1 VAAEAKSELE
11 KTLKALLL
19 VSLESMKQKQ
29 QITTLD
35 KAGFG
40 PSEIAAMIGST
51 SNTVNVRLSE
61 IRKEARKNKKWRWT
75 LMAKKVESTV
85 LSTLQDLLIF
95 QMASKG
101 VPQGQIRDAVGLKM
115 DRVSRIAKL
124 AKKSSKSEE
133 WDMAEL
139 SDVVKRL
146 DAVIALLAVTLPQ
159 PDQPRSLRDQIRL
172 LDAAG
177 LAPAEIARIVDRP
190 SPAVNSELARI
201 RGKKKNGKKSR
212 GKE

>member
-1 VAAEAKSELE
+1 
-11 KTLKALLL
+11 
-19 VSLESMKQKQ
+19 
-29 QITTLD
+29 
-35 KAGFG
+35 
-40 PSEIAAMIGST
+40 
-51 SNTVNVRLSE
+51 
-61 IRKEARKNKKWRWT
+61 
-75 LMAKKVESTV
+75 
-85 LSTLQDLLIF
+85 
-95 QMASKG
+95 
-101 VPQGQIRDAVGLKM
+101 
-115 DRVSRIAKL
+115 
-124 AKKSSKSEE
+124 
-133 WDMAEL
+133 MAEL